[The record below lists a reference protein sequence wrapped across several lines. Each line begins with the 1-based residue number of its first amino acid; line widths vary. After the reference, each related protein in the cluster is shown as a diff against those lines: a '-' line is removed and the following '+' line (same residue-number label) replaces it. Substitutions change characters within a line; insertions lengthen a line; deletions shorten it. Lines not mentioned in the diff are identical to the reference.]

1 MTPPSRPPSASTVL
15 EDADLTQLAGL
26 KLGNYRLERLV
37 GRGRMGVV
45 YLAKDEA
52 LLRPT
57 AIKILSWRVAEAQGQ
72 DPIQWFLTEARL
84 VARINHPLVV
94 QIYGAARHAD
104 HCYIAMEYVP
114 GTSAETAVAQH
125 GRMAPEAAT
134 DVLLQAAS
142 ALQAAHQ
149 SGVVHRDV
157 KPANLL
163 MRADGVTKLGDFGM
177 ALGSAEFRTGT
188 AHLRVGT
195 PYYTAPEIWRG
206 EAAGASSD
214 LYSLAATY
222 FHLLTG
228 RPPYPSHDMAAVEQA
243 HLRAAVPD
251 PREVIP
257 TLPVSCTALVRRA
270 LAKTPRERH
279 GSMRE
284 LIWDA
289 RRVAQDLAHGSRPA
303 APAGSAVRPADPSAQ
318 VDRPEAKATGPLTEV
333 LGFVRRPFFPVEK
346 EAGPYDGPPFAA
358 LREQIAGWLDGSSAA
373 LLLTGPASCGK
384 TLCCQ
389 QVARDQAPLRT
400 VVSCGPSRE
409 TGTQSLVARLCRSA
423 GVADGSEASGLDA
436 LVERLGEELRR
447 TGHSPLVI
455 LDGAGECP
463 GLGDVVSAALWTR
476 AFQVLLAGSPEL
488 SEQLTRAGVDF
499 RDEAPPQ
506 LQIPRLDGAQ
516 IGAYVSSWLAA
527 ARAPG
532 SLPIVLSPDALRL
545 LAFRSRGELGRIDC
559 LAENMLLLAA
569 LERRPVV
576 TSWHAWAASERE
588 RWSELRTFDALP
600 RRPAV
605 WPPPGVIEVIDDRR
619 REAGAPPW
627 PGQPSTT
634 SDDWET
640 R

>member
-1 MTPPSRPPSASTVL
+1 MTPPARPPSASTVL
-15 EDADLTQLAGL
+15 DETDLSRLAGV

-72 DPIQWFLTEARL
+72 DPVQWFLTEARL

-114 GTSAETAVAQH
+114 GTSAETAVAES
-125 GRMAPEAAT
+125 GRMAPETAT

-142 ALQAAHQ
+142 ALQAAHL

-163 MRADGVTKLGDFGM
+163 IRADGVTKLGDFGM

-206 EAAGASSD
+206 EAASASSD

-228 RPPYPSHDMAAVEQA
+228 RPPFASNDMAAVEQA
-243 HLRAAVPD
+243 HLHGPIPD
-251 PREVIP
+251 PRELVP
-257 TLPVSCTALVRRA
+257 ALPVSCAALLRRA

-289 RRVAQDLAHGSRPA
+289 RRVAQDLAQGTHPALVSGPTARPA
-303 APAGSAVRPADPSAQ
+303 QPGAPA
-318 VDRPEAKATGPLTEV
+318 DRPKAAATGPLAEA
-333 LGFVRRPFFPVEK
+333 LEFVRRPFSHAEQDG
-346 EAGPYDGPPFAA
+346 GPYDGAPFST
-358 LREQIAGWLDGSSAA
+358 LRTQIGEWLDGIVAVM
-373 LLLTGPASCGK
+373 LLTGPASSGK

-389 QVARDQAPLRT
+389 QVARDQRSVRT
-400 VVSCGPSRE
+400 VVLCGSSKE
-409 TGTQSLVARLCRSA
+409 TTSQGLVARLCRSA
-423 GVADGSEASGLDA
+423 GVADVSESSGLDA
-436 LVERLGEELRR
+436 LVERLGQELRR

-463 GLGDVVSAALWTR
+463 GLDELVGASLWTR
-476 AFQVLLAGSPEL
+476 SFQLLLSGPPEL
-488 SEQLTRAGVDF
+488 AEQLSRAGVDF
-499 RDEAPPQ
+499 RGESPPE
-506 LQIPRLDGAQ
+506 LRVPPLDRVQIN
-516 IGAYVSSWLAA
+516 AYLSSCLSA
-527 ARAPG
+527 ARSPGAP
-532 SLPIVLSPDALRL
+532 PIVLSPDASLL
-545 LAFRSRGELGRIDC
+545 LAFRSRGELGRVAY

-569 LERRPVV
+569 VERRRVV

-588 RWSELRTFDALP
+588 RWSELRAFDALP
-600 RRPAV
+600 RRPEV
-605 WPPPGVIEVIDDRR
+605 WPPTEVVEVIDACRR
-619 REAGAPPW
+619 DAGLPPW
-627 PGQPSTT
+627 PGRRAP
-634 SDDWET
+634 DLLDWENT
-640 R
+640 